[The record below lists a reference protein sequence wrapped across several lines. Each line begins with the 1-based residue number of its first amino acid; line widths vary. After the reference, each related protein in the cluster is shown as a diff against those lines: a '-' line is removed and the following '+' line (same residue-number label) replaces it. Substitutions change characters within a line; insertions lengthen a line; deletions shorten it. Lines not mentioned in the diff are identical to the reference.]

1 MLYFT
6 MLSHRTA
13 PAGLLLSNMV
23 PLIKNTRGRK
33 YDSNNYRAIAI
44 RSLFSKMCDVIL
56 LKV

>member
-1 MLYFT
+1 

-23 PLIKNTRGRK
+23 SLIKYTREKK
-33 YDSNNYRAIAI
+33 YDPNNYRAIAN
-44 RSLFSKMCDVIL
+44 RSLSSKLCDVIL